1 MTCHFVDRHGV
12 VQTDLSRLAVEER
25 LASGHFFWVDL
36 HRPDEEDFALL
47 RDVFGFHPL
56 AIEDSQS
63 FGQRAKLEDYDDY
76 VFLVV
81 FGRAPDEDG
90 LVEVHCFYSDRFLV
104 TVRRDD
110 APALTELRRHYDEG
124 HYEVTRGVELLHQV
138 VDGLVDSFVP
148 AVADLDERLA
158 VIEDE
163 MLSRPDDGQLQDI
176 FRMQRRLGRLRKVIV
191 PQRDLFG
198 RLAGGGTEIPGMT
211 PEGARYFRDVYDH
224 LVRLAETIDGQRE
237 LMNSAVNVYLSSASN
252 RATDVMKQLTV
263 IATIFLPLSFVVGF
277 FGQNFPWMVEHID
290 GWPAFLVLGIGVE
303 LLTVA
308 FLLTFFR
315 RRGWF

>member
-1 MTCHFVDRHGV
+1 
-12 VQTDLSRLAVEER
+12 
-25 LASGHFFWVDL
+25 
-36 HRPDEEDFALL
+36 
-47 RDVFGFHPL
+47 
-56 AIEDSQS
+56 
-63 FGQRAKLEDYDDY
+63 
-76 VFLVV
+76 
-81 FGRAPDEDG
+81 
-90 LVEVHCFYSDRFLV
+90 
-104 TVRRDD
+104 
-110 APALTELRRHYDEG
+110 
-124 HYEVTRGVELLHQV
+124 
-138 VDGLVDSFVP
+138 
-148 AVADLDERLA
+148 
-158 VIEDE
+158 
-163 MLSRPDDGQLQDI
+163 
-176 FRMQRRLGRLRKVIV
+176 MQRRLGRLRKVIV

-211 PEGARYFRDVYDH
+211 PEGERYFRDVYDH